1 MSFLVATY
9 GYVETWTLRTTTL
22 KLLIIWKAFQTKCYR
37 KILKISWTEHRT
49 NKSNREELKVEDRWL
64 EIFIT
69 KQKLKDYG
77 HLRSSVGFRKVI
89 LEGKIDGKRERG
101 KLRRQWERYMIF
113 SICL

>member
-1 MSFLVATY
+1 MKS
-9 GYVETWTLRTTTL
+9 
-22 KLLIIWKAFQTKCYR
+22 YR

-69 KQKLKDYG
+69 KQKLKYYG
-77 HLRSSVGFRKVI
+77 HLKSSEGFRKVI

-101 KLRRQWERYMIF
+101 KPRRQWERYRIF